1 MDNVTQ
7 RVNEYAVL
15 TQQMAGLRAEPKSSR
30 HILSCLAVAD
40 LKDTKLKT
48 VEYLGSDGGRVTVSM
63 TEAPSLAPATCC
75 AACSATSPMI
85 TLRPRRSASR
95 RMILSD

>member
-15 TQQMAGLRAEPKSSR
+15 TQQMARLKSRAEELKAYFER
-30 HILSCLAVAD
+30 LAVAD

-48 VEYLGSDGGRVTVSM
+48 VEYLGSEGARVTVSV
-63 TEAPSLAPATCC
+63 TCLLY
-75 AACSATSPMI
+75 TSPS
-85 TLRPRRSASR
+85 PRDPKTSRMPSSA
-95 RMILSD
+95 